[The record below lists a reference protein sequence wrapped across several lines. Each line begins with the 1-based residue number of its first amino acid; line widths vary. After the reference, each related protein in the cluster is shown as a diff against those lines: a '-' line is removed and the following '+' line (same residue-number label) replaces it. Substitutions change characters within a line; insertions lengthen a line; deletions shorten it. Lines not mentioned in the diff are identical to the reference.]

1 MKKIDI
7 LQYISSWNID
17 PWKISTIIEL
27 GIIAILIHK
36 ILSKKKADEFY
47 VDKQV
52 LDSKH
57 EEIDMDNVIK
67 SMFNA
72 PILYDKLKKKIHPD
86 RFPNDLE
93 KNKIASELAT
103 QLNQF
108 KNDQKKLN
116 EIKAIAIEKLDL
128 TF

>member
-1 MKKIDI
+1 MKKFDL
-7 LQYISSWNID
+7 LQYIMSWNIN
-17 PWKISTIIEL
+17 PWKFTSIIEL
-27 GIIAILIHK
+27 GIIAFLIKK
-36 ILSKKKADEFY
+36 IRNKKKSEDFY
-47 VDKQV
+47 VGKQV
-52 LDSKH
+52 LDSKR
-57 EEIDMDNVIK
+57 EELDMDNVIE

-86 RFPNDLE
+86 RFPNDIE

-116 EIKAIAIEKLDL
+116 EIKSIAIEKLGL

>member
-1 MKKIDI
+1 MKKIDL
-7 LQYISSWNID
+7 LQYITSLNIN
-17 PWKISTIIEL
+17 PWKLTSIIEL
-27 GIIAILIHK
+27 GIIAYLIKK
-36 ILSKKKADEFY
+36 ILNKKKTEEFY

-52 LDSKH
+52 LDSKR
-57 EEIDMDNVIK
+57 EELDMDNVIE

-93 KNKIASELAT
+93 KNKIASDLAT

-116 EIKAIAIEKLDL
+116 EIKSIAIEKLGI

>member
-1 MKKIDI
+1 MEKMDI
-7 LQYISSWNID
+7 LKYISSFNIN
-17 PWKISTIIEL
+17 PLKISTLVEL
-27 GIIAILIHK
+27 GIIAVLIKK
-36 ILSKKKADEFY
+36 IFKKKKTEEFY
-47 VDKQV
+47 VSKHV

-57 EEIDMDNVIK
+57 EEIDMDNVIE

-93 KNKIASELAT
+93 KIQIASELAT

-116 EIKAIAIEKLDL
+116 EIKAVAIEKLDL

>member
-1 MKKIDI
+1 MKKIDV
-7 LQYISSWNID
+7 LQYLSTWNIN
-17 PWKISTIIEL
+17 PWKISTLVEL
-27 GIIAILIHK
+27 GIIALLIK
-36 ILSKKKADEFY
+36 RIFSKKKTDEFY
-47 VDKQV
+47 VNKNV

-57 EEIDMDNVIK
+57 EEIDMYNVID

-86 RFPNDLE
+86 RFPNDIE

-103 QLNQF
+103 QLNQH
-108 KNDQKKLN
+108 KNDLKKLN
-116 EIKAIAIEKLDL
+116 EIKSIATEKLGL

>member
-1 MKKIDI
+1 MKKIDL
-7 LQYISSWNID
+7 LQYITSCNIN
-17 PWKISTIIEL
+17 PWKLTSIIEL
-27 GIIAILIHK
+27 GIIAYLIKK
-36 ILSKKKADEFY
+36 ILNKKKTEEFY

-52 LDSKH
+52 LDSKR
-57 EEIDMDNVIK
+57 EELDMDNVIE

-93 KNKIASELAT
+93 KNRIASDLAT

-116 EIKAIAIEKLDL
+116 EIKSIAIEKLGI

>member
-1 MKKIDI
+1 MDI
-7 LQYISSWNID
+7 LKYISSFNIN
-17 PWKISTIIEL
+17 PWKISTLVEL
-27 GIIAILIHK
+27 GIIAVLIKK
-36 ILSKKKADEFY
+36 IFKKKKTEEFY
-47 VDKQV
+47 VSKQV

-57 EEIDMDNVIK
+57 EKIDMDNVIE

-93 KNKIASELAT
+93 KNQIASELAT

-116 EIKAIAIEKLDL
+116 EIKAVAIEKLDL